1 MYHCDCLC
9 FVPRLEFDSAVQ
21 EMLPNTLLDM
31 KRALYEVSCDWSQ
44 YSPLIGPDDEYCG
57 QVSCD

>member
-1 MYHCDCLC
+1 MCTTCDCLC

-31 KRALYEVSCDWSQ
+31 KRALYEVSCDWLTAAHNT
-44 YSPLIGPDDEYCG
+44 PL
-57 QVSCD
+57 